1 VDGERASVLL
11 PAQVQ
16 AQVRVLQVL
25 VRVQWVPM
33 ACY

>member
-25 VRVQWVPM
+25 AQVQ
-33 ACY
+33 